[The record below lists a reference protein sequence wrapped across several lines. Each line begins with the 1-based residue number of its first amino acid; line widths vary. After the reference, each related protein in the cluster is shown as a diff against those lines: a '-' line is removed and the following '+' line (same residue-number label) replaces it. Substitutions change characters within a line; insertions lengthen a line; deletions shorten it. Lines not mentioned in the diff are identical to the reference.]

1 MCVPLREINKKV
13 NTGKVLISEFQM
25 FHSWMYDLTEVLN
38 ESNFLHDFEVKNIH
52 ESFFLDTALHEE
64 DVTLQQPS
72 SGDFIK
78 H

>member
-1 MCVPLREINKKV
+1 
-13 NTGKVLISEFQM
+13 M
-25 FHSWMYDLTEVLN
+25 FHSWVYDLTEVLN